1 MAGSRHTSSA
11 YEAELATLR
20 EKLVLMGSLAE
31 EILTKGVQAYVERDT
46 ELARATIKIDR
57 RINRTEVELD
67 ELCMRILAMRQ
78 PVASDLRFITTAL
91 KIVTDLE
98 RIGDLGVNICERVM
112 ELNDEPPLP
121 PIPELNGLADDA
133 IGTVRDALDALV
145 ARNVDHAT
153 ELLAR
158 DDTIDER
165 YARLFTHLLQ
175 MMSDDPSIIF
185 RATRVQSIAK
195 YLERIADHAMN
206 IAEDVVFLVRGKDIR
221 HHNKRDSEVPG
232 GPPRKYVL
240 DTRMTGQ
247 LARHRLNEFYACLRR
262 HVRSLVR

>member
-1 MAGSRHTSSA
+1 MNEHTSKV
-11 YEAELATLR
+11 YEHELSTLR
-20 EKLVLMGSLAE
+20 EKLVLMGTLAE
-31 EILTKGVQAYVERDT
+31 EMIEKGIEAHDTRDS
-46 ELARATIKIDR
+46 ELAKSTVKIDR
-57 RINRTEVELD
+57 RINRLECEVD

-98 RIGDLGVNICERVM
+98 RIGDLSVNICERVM

-121 PIPELNGLADDA
+121 AIPELNDLADDA
-133 IGTVRDALDALV
+133 IGTVREALDALI
-145 ARNVDHAT
+145 ARDVDHAT
-153 ELLAR
+153 ELLER

-165 YARLFTHLLQ
+165 YARLFTSLLHR
-175 MMSDDPSIIF
+175 MAEDPSTIF

-221 HHNKRDSEVPG
+221 HHNKRGDSEVPG
-232 GPPRKYVL
+232 GPSRKKAA
-240 DTRMTGQ
+240 G
-247 LARHRLNEFYACLRR
+247 
-262 HVRSLVR
+262 